1 MAGDWSWSGSGT
13 RQIIHS
19 QIPTSSA
26 VSAQINVKRTL
37 DTSEKLLRCPLSNL
51 YKDYLIIENE
61 LHLHAYNRH
70 SNSNKMFV
78 SYIRY
83 PRNFEALKV
92 MLQKLLVF

>member
-1 MAGDWSWSGSGT
+1 MDVGVETHSSDQLLLIGWTGGCAGDWSWSGSGT

-26 VSAQINVKRTL
+26 VSAPAQKNVKRTL

-61 LHLHAYNRH
+61 LHLQA
-70 SNSNKMFV
+70 
-78 SYIRY
+78 
-83 PRNFEALKV
+83 
-92 MLQKLLVF
+92 